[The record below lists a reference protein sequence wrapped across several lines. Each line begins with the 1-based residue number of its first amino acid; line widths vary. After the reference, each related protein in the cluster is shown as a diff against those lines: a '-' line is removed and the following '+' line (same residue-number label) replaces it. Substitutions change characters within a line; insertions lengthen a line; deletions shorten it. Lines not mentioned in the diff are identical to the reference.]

1 MENKAVKETTDKLDF
16 VKKKKVLLFERNI
29 EKLKGKRQ
37 TETVYLLY
45 TYMTN
50 AWFSEYVN
58 SYNPITTRQM
68 ICLQIGQET
77 LDTSSKN

>member
-1 MENKAVKETTDKLDF
+1 M
-16 VKKKKVLLFERNI
+16 LFERKI

-50 AWFSEYVN
+50 
-58 SYNPITTRQM
+58 T
-68 ICLQIGQET
+68 
-77 LDTSSKN
+77 

>member
-50 AWFSEYVN
+50 A
-58 SYNPITTRQM
+58 
-68 ICLQIGQET
+68 
-77 LDTSSKN
+77 

>member
-1 MENKAVKETTDKLDF
+1 MENTAVKETTDKLDF
-16 VKKKKVLLFERNI
+16 VKKEVLLFERNI

-50 AWFSEYVN
+50 A
-58 SYNPITTRQM
+58 
-68 ICLQIGQET
+68 
-77 LDTSSKN
+77 